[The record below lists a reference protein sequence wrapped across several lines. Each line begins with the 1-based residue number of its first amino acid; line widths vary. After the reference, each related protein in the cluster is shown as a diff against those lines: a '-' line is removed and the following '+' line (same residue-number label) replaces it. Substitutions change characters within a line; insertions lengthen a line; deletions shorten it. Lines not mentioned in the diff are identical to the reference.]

1 MKDNEDYF
9 IKIIPGIFEKYGR
22 NTDGIYITS
31 GLKIDSPGVYRLCFP
46 QNGQKKQAT
55 EKRRPFR
62 GKICTAAQV
71 ALLQLQSA

>member
-31 GLKIDSPGVYRLCFP
+31 GLKIDSPRSLSPLFSP
-46 QNGQKKQAT
+46 KWA
-55 EKRRPFR
+55 EKTGDRKAPPIS
-62 GKICTAAQV
+62 G
-71 ALLQLQSA
+71 